1 MDETLKNLAPLFEQM
16 EDMLHDFKRETYA
29 EVFQKYLETNQ
40 LFFTELNCRLETEE
54 KQAFA
59 DTFAQMVVDYVAG
72 VLGEISAKI
81 KREKEQ
87 LNYNMF
93 MAVYFMP
100 AILEGKKEGAKQLTD
115 CICEKW
121 VRSFKGNSIKSAEY
135 ATIASGF
142 RTKLCYITTAVCK
155 SLQKTEDCYE
165 LKLLR
170 NYRDQH
176 LRLQPEGERMI
187 EKYYDVAPTI
197 VKRIDKSDDAKEKYR
212 YIWEHYLKPCIA
224 AIESGE
230 LEVCGNTYRNMVEEL
245 RGQYM
250 ITEKQEEKTK

>member
-1 MDETLKNLAPLFEQM
+1 MDETLKNLAPLFDQM
-16 EDMLHDFKRETYA
+16 EDKLQDFKRETYA
-29 EVFQKYLETNQ
+29 EVFHKYLETNQ
-40 LFFTELNCRLETEE
+40 LFFTELNRMLEMEE

-59 DTFAQMVVDYVAG
+59 DIFAQTVVDYVAG
-72 VLGEISAKI
+72 TLGEIDGKI
-81 KREKEQ
+81 KKEREQ

-115 CICEKW
+115 CICMKW
-121 VRSFKGNSIKSAEY
+121 AETFKGNQIKSADY

-155 SLQKTEDCYE
+155 SLHKTADCYE
-165 LKLLR
+165 LELLR
-170 NYRDQH
+170 DYRDNY
-176 LRLQPEGERMI
+176 LRSKPEGEQII

-197 VKRIDKSDDAKEKYR
+197 VKRIDKSDDAEEKYR
-212 YIWEHYLKPCIA
+212 YIWEHYLRPCVV

-230 LEVCGNTYRNMVEEL
+230 LEVCGRTYMDMVEEL

-250 ITEKQEEKTK
+250 ITEKQEEMTK